1 MDVHSGLVI
10 SRSDGRPMYLQIMEQ
25 IKQRVAVG
33 DWPRGEEIPSIR
45 QLAMEL
51 NISVITIKRAYLEL
65 EREGVI
71 VTQQGKGSTVA
82 MDAGLGAR
90 LYAADLERHLE
101 QAARL
106 GALLGLP
113 PAELGAR
120 LQQACDRLQREALPH
135 EEKME
140 REEKP

>member
-1 MDVHSGLVI
+1 
-10 SRSDGRPMYLQIMEQ
+10 MYLQIMEQ

-90 LYAADLERHLE
+90 LYGQDLERHLE

-106 GALLGLP
+106 GALLGLT

-120 LQQACDRLQREALPH
+120 LQEACDRQERGALP
-135 EEKME
+135 EE
-140 REEKP
+140 EEES